1 MMKWRTKMNEYDPW
15 EQAKWFEK
23 DRKKYQC
30 FELVLKA
37 YVKKEIAQKLNAE
50 SFSKTPIIESRTKE
64 VESFRKKIAREDKRG
79 KYKNPIEDV
88 TDLVG
93 LKVMPISL
101 PDEEIVYNLLNQ
113 KFQNY
118 KIQEHCIDKTHE
130 KKENRQF
137 GYLGRH
143 LVIECKEGLIKEL
156 EKAYCDQDVQ
166 KEIYEKLGDL
176 QKYGLEDFIGLK
188 AEIQIKTLLQHVWA
202 EIEHGA
208 RYKPGEEL
216 SDEKSRTFD
225 RLAALVEI
233 ADDMFKA
240 LIQES
245 REKERKLHEN
255 ITTKHNTSKERVQD
269 KEALSEVL
277 NSENIHS
284 YLTHKTIQQHFSNI
298 KSQYFQIDNE
308 KPDFIS
314 SSFVELLKIVGLK
327 CIGDLDE
334 LLFDDKLLQEM
345 IDYIEN
351 DHQSKGKNHTIY
363 SQILIL
369 QILIC
374 LKYPNQI
381 DKIKDKRLVN
391 PRLLENIKSMQ
402 RS

>member
-1 MMKWRTKMNEYDPW
+1 MNEYDPR
-15 EQAKWFEK
+15 EQAELFEK

-30 FELVLKA
+30 FELVLRA
-37 YVKKEIAQKLNAE
+37 YIEKEIAQKLNAE

-64 VESFRKKIAREDKRG
+64 VESFRKKISREDKRG

-113 KFQNY
+113 KFQSY

-143 LVIECKEGLIKEL
+143 LVIECKEDLIKEL
-156 EKAYCDQDVQ
+156 KPIYNDQGVQ
-166 KEIYEKLGDL
+166 KQIQEYLRGGGS
-176 QKYGLEDFIGLK
+176 KYSLEDFIGLK

-255 ITTKHNTSKERVQD
+255 ITTKHNAPKERVQN
-269 KEALSEVL
+269 KEGLSEVL

-308 KPDFIS
+308 KPDFIGL
-314 SSFVELLKIVGLK
+314 SFVELLKIVGLK

-345 IDYIEN
+345 INCIEN
-351 DHQSKGKNHTIY
+351 DHQSKRKNHTIY
-363 SQILIL
+363 PQILIL
-369 QILIC
+369 RILIC

-381 DKIKDKRLVN
+381 DKIKDKRFVD
-391 PRLLENIKSMQ
+391 PRLLENIKNYTIQ
-402 RS
+402 KELT